1 MQKEVVSADQ
11 REENVFLGLVL
22 WLFLAIGA
30 LIIVG
35 PPRSFEEDGIVT
47 LFIAILELPVAVLF
61 VLAFVILVFGVLE
74 RVGVLI
80 EKINRAMA
88 QEGWL

>member
-11 REENVFLGLVL
+11 REENIFLGLVL

-30 LIIVG
+30 LLIVG
-35 PPRSFEEDGIVT
+35 PPRSFEEDKVAT
-47 LFIAILELPVAVLF
+47 LFLAILELPVAVLF
-61 VLAFVILVFGVLE
+61 VLAFFILALGVLE
-74 RVGVLI
+74 RIGVSI
-80 EKINRAMA
+80 EKISRAMA